1 MASHRLLSRIN
12 TTLGESCGG
21 KIGFQNLDSSL
32 MTRRNVRLDL
42 MQDRKTAF
50 LVQAMSKAYATC
62 GKDGGISYS
71 FPSSK
76 AND

>member
-1 MASHRLLSRIN
+1 
-12 TTLGESCGG
+12 
-21 KIGFQNLDSSL
+21 
-32 MTRRNVRLDL
+32 